1 MGAGLQLDRIAL
13 GHAALRGL
21 TVSMWREDVL
31 QRELEDAEA
40 EVVKLKREI
49 GRLRG
54 TLEYYA
60 DALTD
65 MGFDDGCVAREALQ

>member
-1 MGAGLQLDRIAL
+1 MR
-13 GHAALRGL
+13 
-21 TVSMWREDVL
+21 REDVL

-54 TLEYYA
+54 ALEYYA

-65 MGFDDGCVAREALQ
+65 MGFDDGCVAREALR